1 MAGIN
6 NNEDEFEL
14 YIRGHSIPEINKITG
29 IALSTLRFR
38 FSKAG
43 ILRSR
48 GDGVRCAAKKWKL
61 SSNKGVKRT
70 FTPEWCMNISIAKK
84 LSFKNTCAGVDVS
97 KEYPRITKGA
107 HKGKMIHRLVMEKF
121 IGRELFSHEVVHH
134 IDGDK
139 SNNSIDNLALMTT
152 SAHARL
158 HRLQDQM
165 IGKDRE
171 RTKQGRFK

>member
-48 GDGVRCAAKKWKL
+48 GDGVRCAAKKGKL

-121 IGRELFSHEVVHH
+121 IGWLVYVLTGAVIIIMAGAGIGLFLGVAWKIIRLVV
-134 IDGDK
+134 
-139 SNNSIDNLALMTT
+139 
-152 SAHARL
+152 
-158 HRLQDQM
+158 
-165 IGKDRE
+165 
-171 RTKQGRFK
+171 

>member
-1 MAGIN
+1 MAGTN

-48 GDGVRCAAKKWKL
+48 GDGVRCAAKRGRL
-61 SSNKGVKRT
+61 SSNKGVKRV
-70 FTPEWCMNISIAKK
+70 FTPEWCI
-84 LSFKNTCAGVDVS
+84 NTCAGVDVS
-97 KEYPRITKGA
+97 KEYPRITKGK

-121 IGRELFSHEVVHH
+121 IGRELFSHVVVHH

-171 RTKQGRFK
+171 RTEQGRFK

>member
-48 GDGVRCAAKKWKL
+48 GDGVRCAAKKGRL
-61 SSNKGVKRT
+61 SSNKGLKRV

-84 LSFKNTCAGVDVS
+84 LSFKNTCAGVDLS
-97 KEYPRITKGA
+97 KEYPRITKGE

-165 IGKDRE
+165 IGKDRK